1 MEILRS
7 IEKWGKKALN
17 KMLKERA
24 PSPPAALPV
33 MPKLKNYLGRTP
45 NSSVSRTQNMLQVY
59 NISLGAIIAILKINL
74 EPRLSQL
81 WFP

>member
-1 MEILRS
+1 
-7 IEKWGKKALN
+7 
-17 KMLKERA
+17 MLKERA